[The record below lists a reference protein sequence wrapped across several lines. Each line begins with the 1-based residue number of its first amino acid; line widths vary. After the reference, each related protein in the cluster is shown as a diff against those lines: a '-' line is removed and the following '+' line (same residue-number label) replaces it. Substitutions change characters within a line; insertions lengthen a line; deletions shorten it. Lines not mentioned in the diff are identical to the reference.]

1 MKRNIKYYN
10 NFFFSLGLKIGNP
23 ARQNRQNHR
32 LACMSND
39 PSYKDACVED
49 EHKAILDAHHR
60 CRQEL
65 LDAARE
71 HRMDHGMYD
80 YEARNVY
87 KECMALNQKLRRLDD
102 PTADIP
108 SGGED

>member
-1 MKRNIKYYN
+1 MR
-10 NFFFSLGLKIGNP
+10 
-23 ARQNRQNHR
+23 
-32 LACMSND
+32 ND
-39 PSYKDACVED
+39 PSYKDLCVED

-65 LDAARE
+65 LDGARE
-71 HRMDHGMYD
+71 YRMDNAMFD

-87 KECMALNQKLRRLDD
+87 KECMALNRQLRQVDD

-108 SGGED
+108 SGGEEQEDKENNNVVSSQIL